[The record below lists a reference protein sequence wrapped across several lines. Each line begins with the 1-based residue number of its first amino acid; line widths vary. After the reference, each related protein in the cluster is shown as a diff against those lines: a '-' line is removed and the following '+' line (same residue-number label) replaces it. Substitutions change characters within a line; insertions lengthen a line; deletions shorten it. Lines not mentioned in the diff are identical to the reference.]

1 MRPAA
6 LHRRLATRAA
16 IFAALVLCSSSS
28 FAAEPVPAPAAPKRT
43 LAQCVNV
50 ALAGSGQVQEAEGK
64 VAEWQGRL
72 DEVKAI
78 FYPKISAIAFVAP
91 IFGIKGLVTDSDV
104 QRQYDRWG
112 PYFKLDALLMQPVY
126 TFGQQSAGENAARER
141 MRVEEARLQATRN
154 AVALEVARYY
164 YLYLYVQSVRPSLE
178 STRKILD
185 DALESAQEM
194 YDEGSGKVTMPD
206 LQKLKYVSTELD
218 KYRVQA
224 DIGSGLALAALK
236 HTMGRPETEPLELA
250 DAVLP
255 PAPKEDLLPLPVYV
269 QKAWDRRPE
278 ALQIKHGRAA
288 ALSLEEAERLAN
300 YPIVA
305 VVGQLSA
312 SWTAVRTDQNNTY
325 AYDPYNDLTGGIAVA
340 LKWDLDPMKANARGN
355 AARALVDQVD
365 GLAKFAKTGIPTD
378 VRRCRDDL
386 EQARKFLAL
395 SEAGATATRKWML
408 FAAAAYASG
417 TGETKDLLE
426 GLGAFVQAKKSFY
439 DSLLAVHMA
448 RAALAVATGE
458 VVDVLGGSAAA
469 AGTTPSAPAAAAV
482 EKAR

>member
-6 LHRRLATRAA
+6 LPRSLATLAA
-16 IFAALVLCSSSS
+16 AGFAALILGSTAS
-28 FAAEPVPAPAAPKRT
+28 AAEPAPPASAAPKRT

-50 ALAGSGQVQEAEGK
+50 ALQGSGQVQEAEGK
-64 VAEWQGRL
+64 VAEWKGRL

-78 FYPKISAIAFVAP
+78 FYPKIQAVAFVAP
-91 IFGIKGLVTDSDV
+91 IFGIKGLVTDPRGHVDN
-104 QRQYDRWG
+104 QYDRWG

-141 MRVEEARLQATRN
+141 MLVEEARLQATRN
-154 AVALEVARYY
+154 TVALEVARYY
-164 YLYLYVQSVRPSLE
+164 YLYLYVASIRPSLE

-185 DALESAQEM
+185 DALVSAQEM

-255 PAPKEDLLPLPVYV
+255 PAPKEELLPLSVYV

-300 YPIVA
+300 YPVVA
-305 VVGQLSA
+305 VVGQL
-312 SWTAVRTDQNNTY
+312 
-325 AYDPYNDLTGGIAVA
+325 P
-340 LKWDLDPMKANARGN
+340 
-355 AARALVDQVD
+355 RA
-365 GLAKFAKTGIPTD
+365 GPRCAPT
-378 VRRCRDDL
+378 R
-386 EQARKFLAL
+386 
-395 SEAGATATRKWML
+395 
-408 FAAAAYASG
+408 
-417 TGETKDLLE
+417 
-426 GLGAFVQAKKSFY
+426 
-439 DSLLAVHMA
+439 
-448 RAALAVATGE
+448 
-458 VVDVLGGSAAA
+458 
-469 AGTTPSAPAAAAV
+469 TTPSPTTPTTT
-482 EKAR
+482 

>member
-1 MRPAA
+1 MRPAV
-6 LHRRLATRAA
+6 LHRCSLATLAA
-16 IFAALVLCSSSS
+16 AASAALALCC
-28 FAAEPVPAPAAPKRT
+28 AAPASADEPSAPAARRRS
-43 LAQCVNV
+43 LSECVNV
-50 ALAGSGQVQEAEGK
+50 ALQGSGQVQEAEGK
-64 VAEWQGRL
+64 VAEWRGRL

-78 FYPKISAIAFVAP
+78 FYPKITAIAFAAP
-91 IFGIKGLVTDSDV
+91 IFGIKGLVTDTDV

-112 PYFKLDALLMQPVY
+112 PYLKFDGLLMQPVY

-141 MRVEEARLQATRN
+141 MLVEEARLQATRN

-164 YLYLYVQSVRPSLE
+164 YLHLYVASIRPSLE

-185 DALESAQEM
+185 DAMTSAQEM
-194 YDEGSGKVTMPD
+194 YDEAQGKVTMAD

-224 DIGSGLALAALK
+224 DIGAGLSMAALK
-236 HTMGRPETEPLELA
+236 HTMGRPEAEPLELA

-255 PAPKEDLLPLPVYV
+255 PAPKEELLPLSVLV

-278 ALQIKHGRAA
+278 AAQIKHGRAA

-312 SWTAVRTDQNNTY
+312 SWTAVRTDQNNTF
-325 AYDPYNDLTGGIAVA
+325 AYDPYNDLTGGVA
-340 LKWDLDPMKANARGN
+340 LAFKWDLDPMKASARGDT
-355 AARALVDQVD
+355 ARALVEQID
-365 GLAKFAKTGIPTD
+365 GLAKFAQTGIPTD
-378 VRRCRDDL
+378 VRRCRDDYD
-386 EQARKFLAL
+386 QARRMLAI
-395 SEAGATATRKWML
+395 SETGSTAARKWML
-408 FAAAAYASG
+408 FSAAAYASG
-417 TGETKDLLE
+417 TGETKDVLE

-439 DSLLAVHMA
+439 DALLSVHMS
-448 RAALAVATGE
+448 RATLAVATGE
-458 VVDVLGGSAAA
+458 VVDVLGGPVAARPVSA
-469 AGTTPSAPAAAAV
+469 